1 MLKIYSDSSKY
12 LRTRSVEVTLPLSKE
27 DRKLL
32 LNMLE
37 HLKQSQ
43 DPDFAKKHKLREG
56 VGLAAP
62 QVGVNKRMIAV
73 YYHKGEEIVQYGLV
87 NPKIIASSLRQC
99 ALQNGEGCLSV
110 DNPHEGLV
118 YRSHKITVKAY
129 DILQDKEITIIAFD
143 YDAIVIQHE
152 VDHLNGVLFYDH
164 IDAKNPFEKKENAVI
179 I

>member
-1 MLKIYSDSSKY
+1 MLKIYKDSSIY
-12 LRTRSVEVTLPLSKE
+12 LRTRSAEVPLPLSKS
-27 DRKLL
+27 DHKLL

-43 DPDFAKKHKLREG
+43 DPEFAEKHKLREG

-62 QVGVNKRMIAV
+62 QVGINKRMIAI
-73 YYHKGEEIVQYGLV
+73 YYHKDEQVIQYGLV
-87 NPKIIASSLRQC
+87 NPKIIASSIKQC

-118 YRSHKITVKAY
+118 YRAHKITVKAF
-129 DILQDKEITIIAFD
+129 DMLQDKEITIVAYD

-152 VDHLNGVLFYDH
+152 IDHLNGVLFYDR
-164 IDAKNPFEKKENAVI
+164 IDAKNPFNKKENAVI